1 MVGKLKKI
9 QHQSQTN
16 VNKQVQQQILLYQ
29 VLQLLGMVCLQDFV
43 GRVNCTVQVLATC
56 PLITHS
62 FRKRIR

>member
-29 VLQLLGMVCLQDFV
+29 VLQLLEMVCLQDFV
-43 GRVNCTVQVLATC
+43 GRVNCTVQVVAAYSLKVYDA
-56 PLITHS
+56 I
-62 FRKRIR
+62 FAKF

>member
-29 VLQLLGMVCLQDFV
+29 VLQLLEMVCLQDFV
-43 GRVNCTVQVLATC
+43 GRVNCRVQVVPAC
-56 PLITHS
+56 SLIAHS
-62 FRKRIR
+62 FHKQIQ